1 MKQRQC
7 NSRMP
12 LSVVSFGWS
21 SEFLAPKCKV
31 YTPLFRIRTTFD
43 ILWLVTNSM
52 KNGIIIKNLLKQT
65 KVICI
70 HTPEHCYFL
79 SRYLGRTQEYNFVIL
94 ARELERQVLMFNL
107 LDPNLLIRGHP
118 SRCLLQRKAY
128 KEVPMY
134 LCSIRWGGWPHCLAE
149 GEWAQLMRMLCCAL
163 DTNSTRVVNYSFY
176 LVAAVSVCC

>member
-94 ARELERQVLMFNL
+94 ARELERQVLMLIARSKPIDKRSFTL
-107 LDPNLLIRGHP
+107 LTPKKGVQGSSYVFVQHQMRRLTTLSGWRRVSSVDENALLCTRH
-118 SRCLLQRKAY
+118 
-128 KEVPMY
+128 
-134 LCSIRWGGWPHCLAE
+134 
-149 GEWAQLMRMLCCAL
+149 QLNKSC
-163 DTNSTRVVNYSFY
+163 
-176 LVAAVSVCC
+176 